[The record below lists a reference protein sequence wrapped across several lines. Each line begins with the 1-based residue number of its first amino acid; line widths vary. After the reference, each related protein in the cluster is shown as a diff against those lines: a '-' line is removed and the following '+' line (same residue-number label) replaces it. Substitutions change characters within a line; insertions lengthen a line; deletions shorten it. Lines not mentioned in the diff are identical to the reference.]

1 MRHRHYQVYFCY
13 GLSEQ
18 KSADKI
24 RELVGNSF
32 SSFANINKS
41 ENQGKILFIIPPE
54 KCIFRQNFSAM
65 IYGIDQ
71 FKYQD
76 VLEILKNPSKAK
88 LNEQSKDQIIKSQQN
103 VQQIVASDRTVYGI
117 NTGFGPLC
125 DVKISEEETAQLQ
138 HNLII
143 SHAVGVGKPI
153 QKDISK
159 IMMISKIHA
168 LSKGFSGVSLDVI
181 ERLILMLE
189 LDIIPVVPEQG
200 SVGASGDLAPLA
212 HLVLPLLGLG
222 QVWVNDEI
230 KVTSEV
236 LEKHNIQPLKL
247 GPKEGLGLING
258 TQFILAHAII
268 GLSKFEYLLDLAD
281 LTASMSIE
289 AYRGSASPFKKELHE
304 IRPFDGSQKVAE
316 RMRNFLQDSDN
327 LKSHEFCDRVQD
339 PYSMRCVPQV
349 HGASRNAFEHLKQ
362 MAETELNS
370 VTDNPI
376 VLSAEESISG
386 GNFHGQLMALPL
398 DYCSLAAAELGNISD
413 RRSYL
418 LLEGKYGL
426 PKLLVESSGLN
437 SGFMIPQYTSAAL
450 VTENKTLCFPA
461 SADSI
466 PTSLGQE
473 DHVSM
478 GSISGRKFN
487 QILGNLENIIA
498 IELMF
503 AAQGLEFRRPA
514 KCSKIVEENY
524 DIIRSVVPKLEDDRL
539 IGEDILKIAELI
551 REKRFFCELDFYCKT
566 AN

>member
-1 MRHRHYQVYFCY
+1 
-13 GLSEQ
+13 
-18 KSADKI
+18 
-24 RELVGNSF
+24 
-32 SSFANINKS
+32 
-41 ENQGKILFIIPPE
+41 
-54 KCIFRQNFSAM
+54 M
-65 IYGIDQ
+65 IYGIDT
-71 FKYQD
+71 FTFQD
-76 VLEILKNPSKAK
+76 VLEICKDPKKAI
-88 LNEQSKDQIIKSQQN
+88 LNQDAKDQIIKSQQD
-103 VQQIVASDRTVYGI
+103 VQKIVESDRTVYGI

-153 QKDISK
+153 DKELSK
-159 IMMISKIHA
+159 IMMIAKIHA
-168 LSKGFSGVSLDVI
+168 LSKGFSGVSLTLI
-181 ERLILMLE
+181 ERLIEMLQK
-189 LDIIPVVPEQG
+189 DIIPVVPEQG
-200 SVGASGDLAPLA
+200 SVGASGDLAPLS

-222 QVWVNDEI
+222 QVWENDQPQD
-230 KVTSEV
+230 TLAV
-236 LEKHNIQPLKL
+236 LEKHNLDPLIL

-258 TQFILAHAII
+258 TQFILAHAIK
-268 GLSKFEYLLDLAD
+268 GLEKFSYILDLAD
-281 LTASMSIE
+281 LTAAMSLE

-304 IRPFDGSQKVAE
+304 IRPFVGSKKVAS
-316 RMRNFLQDSDN
+316 RMLKFLKNSDN
-327 LKSHEFCDRVQD
+327 LQSHEFCGRVQD

-349 HGASRNAFEHLKQ
+349 HGASRNAFDHLSL
-362 MAETELNS
+362 MANTELNS

-376 VLSAEESISG
+376 ILSDEESISG

-398 DYCSLAAAELGNISD
+398 DYATLAAAELGNISD

-418 LLEGKYGL
+418 LLEGKFGL
-426 PKLLVESSGLN
+426 PRLLTESSGLN

-487 QILGNLENIIA
+487 QVLDNLVNIFSV
-498 IELMF
+498 ELMF

-514 KCSKIVEENY
+514 KCSKIIEENF
-524 DIIRSVVPKLEDDRL
+524 DIIRAVVPKLEDDRL
-539 IGEDILKIAELI
+539 IGQDMLAIAELI
-551 REKRFFCELDFYCKT
+551 RNRKFNVT
-566 AN
+566 V